1 MRVLIVDDEPNA
13 RRRLGIML
21 EELDVE
27 VAGEAGNGVEA
38 LQLVRE
44 RAPDVLLLDISM
56 PEVDGFDVARHLPEP
71 RPLLIFQTA
80 YHEYAL
86 KAFEHEALDYVV
98 KPVTLDR
105 LKHALERA
113 QRRMDAHR
121 PVELSPELLQRLT
134 NAVGE
139 SNRAS
144 RVLVN
149 DGAGHRL
156 LGYRDITRFVAEEG
170 RVFAQTNTTRFP
182 CDYTLNELEER
193 TTGSFV
199 RASRAELVNI
209 ERIQRIESSGEGLA
223 VLTLLDGCR
232 VNVSR
237 RRVPD
242 VRRVLEG

>member
-105 LKHALERA
+105 LKNALERA
-113 QRRMDAHR
+113 QRRIDAHR

-139 SNRAS
+139 SNRAA

-149 DGAGHRL
+149 DGTGHRL
-156 LGYRDITRFVAEEG
+156 LGYRDINRFVAEEG
-170 RVFAQTNTTRFP
+170 RVFAQTNTARFA

-223 VLTLLDGCR
+223 VLTLLDGYR